1 MKKLL
6 AQILSAVLLVGV
18 LAGCGGSGE
27 KTASGDGLEGVWRA
41 EMDRSDV
48 VNQYLAGSGMGEFVN
63 ISEFSAACAL
73 EVKDDGT
80 YAMTVDKDA
89 LAASLKD
96 VAGQV
101 KDGAI
106 AYMEKMFRD
115 QGLEF
120 NVDEAMA
127 GVDIDGMVN
136 QIFSEEAV
144 NSMADSVALAG
155 RYKVEEGK
163 LYLSDSLDKEPGGC
177 VSFVLNGDALTLD
190 KGDGEVPGGLDQFL
204 PMEFTRG

>member
-6 AQILSAVLLVGV
+6 ARILSAVLLVGV

-41 EMDRSDV
+41 ETDLSDA

-63 ISEFSAACAL
+63 ISEFSAARVL

-96 VAGQV
+96 VAVQV

-106 AYMEKMFRD
+106 AYMEKMFQD

-127 GVDIDGMVN
+127 GVDIDGMAN

-144 NSMADSVALAG
+144 NAMADSVALAG

-163 LYLSDSLDKEPGGC
+163 FYLSDSPDKEPGGY

-190 KGDGEVPGGLDQFL
+190 KGDGEVPGGLERFL
-204 PMEFTRG
+204 PMEFARG